1 VCEGERWKIVLNR
14 VQEVGM
20 ERAKIFIDTA
30 EAKKLSLFHLTPEE
44 GKIKVRTYVRAD
56 WWHAQKEERGKLLPT
71 ELRIFFINWYSW
83 SSWHFVIKS
92 SVL

>member
-44 GKIKVRTYVRAD
+44 GKIKV
-56 WWHAQKEERGKLLPT
+56 
-71 ELRIFFINWYSW
+71 
-83 SSWHFVIKS
+83 
-92 SVL
+92 